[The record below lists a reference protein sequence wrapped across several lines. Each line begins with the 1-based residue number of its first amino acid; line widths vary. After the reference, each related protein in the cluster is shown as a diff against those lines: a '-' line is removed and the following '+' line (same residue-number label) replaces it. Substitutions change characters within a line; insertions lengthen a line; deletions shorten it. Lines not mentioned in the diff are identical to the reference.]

1 MKSQPSE
8 SEQKITRKAEE
19 GLVLRILRFAWARIN
34 EEKTIQLASS
44 LTFTTVLAIVPLL
57 AVVLSLF
64 TAFPLF
70 HDFSD
75 ALQAFMATSLMP
87 ANISDTIMTY
97 LNEFALQA
105 SRLTAIGGAFL
116 LLTVLLLIMS
126 VDSAL
131 NDTWHVSHQ
140 RPIGQRLLVYWALI
154 SLGPLLMGAGLWT
167 TGFLARESLGLV
179 TEIPHSL
186 EVILSWIPFALTGVG
201 FSVLFV
207 IVPNCRVKRT
217 DALIGGFVTALVLE
231 TMKFGFAYYVSQFS
245 TYTVIYGA
253 FAALPV
259 FLIWIYLSW
268 LGVLLGAMVAANL
281 PTVRLQRLDSEAKP
295 GSDLLDALTLLQ
307 CLDQARGQTPP
318 GMTNP
323 QLMTQ
328 LRLQPKALDP
338 LLSILTEL
346 GLVAASTWQSRDLWI
361 LTCDPEST
369 ELGPLFDRLAFDRH
383 ELCIKDQPYLAQ
395 ALADLILHQNRPTLG
410 NVLLHHD
417 NTRIQPLQSDPVQG
431 SAETNHAQ
439 SQRNPAGQG

>member
-1 MKSQPSE
+1 MTGQPSG
-8 SEQKITRKAEE
+8 SEQKITRESEA
-19 GLVLRILRFAWARIN
+19 GLTLRILRFAWARID

-75 ALQAFMATSLMP
+75 ALQAFMASSLMP
-87 ANISDTIMTY
+87 PDISDTVMKY

-105 SRLTAIGGAFL
+105 SRLTAIGGVFL

-154 SLGPLLMGAGLWT
+154 SLGPLLTGAGLWT
-167 TGFLARESLGLV
+167 TAFLARESLGLV
-179 TEIPHSL
+179 SDIPHAL
-186 EVILSWIPFALTGVG
+186 EVALSCIPFVLTGIG
-201 FSVLFV
+201 FSILFI

-217 DALIGGFVTALVLE
+217 DALIGGFVTAVVLE
-231 TMKFGFAYYVSQFS
+231 TMKFGFAFYVSQFS

-259 FLIWIYLSW
+259 FLIWVYLSW

-281 PTVRLQRLDSEAKP
+281 PSVRLQRLELEPKP
-295 GSDLLDALTLLQ
+295 GSDLLD
-307 CLDQARGQTPP
+307 
-318 GMTNP
+318 P
-323 QLMTQ
+323 QLMIR
-328 LRLQPKALDP
+328 LRLQPKALAP
-338 LLSILTEL
+338 LLSILVEL
-346 GLVAASTWQSRDLWI
+346 SMVAASTWQGQDLWV
-361 LTCDPEST
+361 LTCDPDST

-383 ELCIKDQPYLAQ
+383 ELCIKEQPYLAQ
-395 ALADLILHQNRPTLG
+395 ALADLILNQNTPMLG

-417 NTRIQPLQSDPVQG
+417 NTLIQPLQSKPI
-431 SAETNHAQ
+431 
-439 SQRNPAGQG
+439 

>member
-1 MKSQPSE
+1 MTDQSSA
-8 SEQKITRKAEE
+8 SEQTSVRSSAGRHPLK
-19 GLVLRILRFAWARIN
+19 VLHFAWARIE

-75 ALQAFMATSLMP
+75 ALQAFLATSLMP
-87 ANISDTIMTY
+87 PDISETIMKY

-105 SRLTAIGGAFL
+105 SRLTAIGGGFL
-116 LLTVLLLIMS
+116 LLTVLVLIMS

-131 NDTWHVSHQ
+131 NDIWHVNRQ
-140 RPIGQRLLVYWALI
+140 RTIGQRLLVYWALI
-154 SLGPLLMGAGLWT
+154 SLGPLLTGASLWT

-179 TEIPHSL
+179 TEIPHFL
-186 EVILSWIPFALTGVG
+186 EVTLNCIPFVLSALG
-201 FSVLFV
+201 FSILFI
-207 IVPNCRVKRT
+207 IVPNCRVRRT
-217 DALIGGFVTALVLE
+217 DALIGGFVTAVILE
-231 TMKFGFAYYVSQFS
+231 GMKFGFAFYVSQFS

-259 FLIWIYLSW
+259 FLIWVYVSW

-281 PTVRLQRLDSEAKP
+281 PSVRLQRLDSASKP

-307 CLDQARGQTPP
+307 CLECTRGTTPP
-318 GMTNP
+318 GLTHA

-328 LRLQPKALDP
+328 LRLQPKALEP
-338 LLSILTEL
+338 LLTILAQL
-346 GLVAASTWQSRDLWI
+346 GMVACTSWQGQDLWV

-369 ELGPLFDRLAFDRH
+369 ALGPLFDRLAFDRH

-395 ALADLILHQNRPTLG
+395 ALSDLILHQNAPTLG
-410 NVLLHHD
+410 DVLLHHD
-417 NTRIQPLQSDPVQG
+417 KTLIQPLQLDPQQG
-431 SAETNHAQ
+431 TAETHHAK
-439 SQRNPAGQG
+439 SQ

>member
-1 MKSQPSE
+1 MTDQPSG
-8 SEQKITRKAEE
+8 SEQKVIHRSE
-19 GLVLRILRFAWARIN
+19 GGRLLKILRFAWARV
-34 EEKTIQLASS
+34 EQEKTIQLASS

-57 AVVLSLF
+57 AVVVSLF

-75 ALQAFMATSLMP
+75 ALQAFLAKSLMP
-87 ANISDTIMTY
+87 PDISETIMQY

-105 SRLTAIGGAFL
+105 SRLTAIGGGFL
-116 LLTVLLLIMS
+116 LLTVLVLIMS

-131 NDTWHVSHQ
+131 NDTWHVSRQ

-154 SLGPLLMGAGLWT
+154 SLGPLLTGASLWT

-179 TEIPHSL
+179 TEIPHFL
-186 EVILSWIPFALTGVG
+186 EVILSFIPFVLTGVG

-207 IVPNCRVKRT
+207 IVPNCRVQWT
-217 DALIGGFVTALVLE
+217 DALIGGFVTAIVLE
-231 TMKFGFAYYVSQFS
+231 AMKFGFAYYVSQFS

-259 FLIWIYLSW
+259 FLIWVYVSW

-281 PTVRLQRLDSEAKP
+281 PSVRLQRLDSEPKP

-307 CLDQARGQTPP
+307 CLEQARGETPP
-318 GMTNP
+318 GLTSA

-328 LRLQPKALDP
+328 LRLQPKALGP

-346 GLVAASTWQSRDLWI
+346 GMVVASSWQGQDLWV
-361 LTCDPEST
+361 LTCNPDST
-369 ELGPLFDRLAFDRH
+369 ELGPLFDRLAFDRQ

-395 ALADLILHQNRPTLG
+395 ALSDLILHQNTPTLG

-431 SAETNHAQ
+431 TAETHHAQ
-439 SQRNPAGQG
+439 SQ